1 MNTEIAASKL
11 LKTELGI
18 FFSWHKEPHCW
29 FFLNYSLGLA
39 DLKICLNMGY
49 RVTKTGFSTQ
59 SNYLFNMSSDKLIS
73 LNQHNPLQY
82 SCLENPMDGGA
93 WWAAVHRVSKSR
105 TRLRDFTFIFH
116 FHALEKEMATHSSA
130 LAWRFPGTGGAWW
143 AAVSGVAQS
152 RTRLKRLSSSVSLS

>member
-49 RVTKTGFSTQ
+49 RVTKT
-59 SNYLFNMSSDKLIS
+59 
-73 LNQHNPLQY
+73 
-82 SCLENPMDGGA
+82 CLEFSQTEGNID
-93 WWAAVHRVSKSR
+93 W
-105 TRLRDFTFIFH
+105 
-116 FHALEKEMATHSSA
+116 
-130 LAWRFPGTGGAWW
+130 
-143 AAVSGVAQS
+143 
-152 RTRLKRLSSSVSLS
+152 SLDT